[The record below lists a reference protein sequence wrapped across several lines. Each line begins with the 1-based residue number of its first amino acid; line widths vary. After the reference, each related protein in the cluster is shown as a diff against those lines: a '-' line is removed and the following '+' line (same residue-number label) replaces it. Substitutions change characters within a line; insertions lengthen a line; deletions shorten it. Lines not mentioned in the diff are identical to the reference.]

1 MSFNLLTSLNQPIER
16 EHNGQTRGQMLTALI
31 DGKQPDSM
39 GLNEVTQDWLN
50 YLNNSV
56 STYGYQN
63 GATYAVTGNK
73 AEDGITDLTSG
84 YSEYSPILYRSDLYD
99 IQKNGGYWFSNTPGV
114 KTSKYTDIQ
123 DAEGKLLYKGMSNS
137 RVMSYA
143 VLTYKG
149 RHKIAYIHVNSQYD
163 HPSSD
168 HIQLLCVPFRSH
180 GGPPNSC
187 HDIMR
192 LSS

>member
-1 MSFNLLTSLNQPIER
+1 MLSLIRGGVNVKRKAISCVLMVVMMVSMFSGINIKRVSAETVDARLKIMSFNVLTSLNQPIER

-31 DGKQPDSM
+31 DGKQSDSM

-63 GATYAVTGNK
+63 GVTYAVTGNK

-99 IQKNGGYWFSNTPGV
+99 IEKTGGYWFSDTPNV
-114 KTSKYTDIQ
+114 KTSSIWIFRTQRADCYTKECPIP
-123 DAEGKLLYKGMSNS
+123 A
-137 RVMSYA
+137 
-143 VLTYKG
+143 
-149 RHKIAYIHVNSQYD
+149 
-163 HPSSD
+163 
-168 HIQLLCVPFRSH
+168 LCHTLF
-180 GGPPNSC
+180 
-187 HDIMR
+187 
-192 LSS
+192 